1 MEYLL
6 STPWLYYTFAA
17 ALGLAI
23 GSFMNVVI
31 VRLPAMLLHDW
42 RRQARELLGLAVEET
57 PPPPGLVVEASHC
70 PQCKTPIKAYD
81 NIPLVSY
88 GLLRGRCR
96 ACRAPIGRRYP
107 VYEFLTMAVTLA
119 VVAVVPWGYALAG
132 ALLLSWALI
141 ALTGIDLDHQML
153 PDPITLPLL
162 WLGLLLNTGSLYT
175 DLHSAVFGA
184 AAGYIVLWAVFHL
197 FRLLTG
203 KEGMGY
209 GDFKLLA
216 ALGAWLG
223 WTMLPLVI
231 LLSSLSGALVG
242 LALLL
247 TGRMHRD
254 KPLPF
259 GPYLAFAGWI
269 ALLYGEQ
276 IVAWYLGAS
285 RLA

>member
-1 MEYLL
+1 MDHLL
-6 STPWLYYTFAA
+6 SNPWLYYTFAA

-31 VRLPAMLLHDW
+31 VRLPAVLMHDW
-42 RRQARELLGLAVEET
+42 RRQARELLDLPAAEV
-57 PPPPGLVVEASHC
+57 PSPPGLVVEASHC

-81 NIPLVSY
+81 NIPLISY
-88 GLLRGRCR
+88 FLLRGRCR

-107 VYEFLTMAVTLA
+107 VYEFLTMVVTLA
-119 VVAVVPWGYALAG
+119 VVAVVPWGYSLAG

-153 PDPITLPLL
+153 PDTITLPLL
-162 WLGLLLNTGSLYT
+162 WLGLLLNIGGLYT
-175 DLHSAVFGA
+175 DLTSAVIGA
-184 AAGYIVLWAVFHL
+184 AAGYLLLWAVFHL

-223 WTMLPLVI
+223 WQMLPLVI
-231 LLSSLSGALVG
+231 LLSSLTGALAG
-242 LALLL
+242 IALLL
-247 TGRMHRD
+247 AGRMHRD
-254 KPLPF
+254 KPMPF

-269 ALLYGEQ
+269 ALLFGEQ
-276 IVAWYLGAS
+276 IVTWYLSAS
-285 RLA
+285 RLT